1 MLPEFTKYLD
11 MNYPLGVIDKLISFQ
26 SNPDL
31 GYRTSGSA
39 AEFAAADY
47 LYTEMKRIGMRNVH
61 KESVTVDNFEFKR
74 ADLMCCETSII
85 TTEF

>member
-11 MNYPLGVIDKLISFQ
+11 MNYPLDVIDKLISFQ

-47 LYTEMKRIGMRNVH
+47 LYDEMKKM
-61 KESVTVDNFEFKR
+61 
-74 ADLMCCETSII
+74 
-85 TTEF
+85 